1 MAAAKPPKKQP
12 TPRKAEEARA
22 RARATACAKGQ
33 LKKVKALLAEGAD
46 PKHGVPMVT
55 APLVAAA
62 SGENVELVRLLLEL
76 GAPLDEYG
84 APAVAYAA
92 TRDDDAVFTFLV
104 ERGALTTWS
113 GPWTV
118 GYSPHQTPL
127 ALALH
132 QVQGAVAGSP
142 NERAARKEMAVAT
155 RAVLRLLDAGADP
168 RVASGP
174 AGAMPA
180 LPLDHLLQLAA
191 LYEDD
196 DTTVMREARELLE
209 PALRKHGA

>member
-1 MAAAKPPKKQP
+1 M
-12 TPRKAEEARA
+12 
-22 RARATACAKGQ
+22 ATACAKGQ

-46 PKHGVPMVT
+46 PKHGVPMVS

-62 SGENVELVRLLLEL
+62 FGENVELVRLLLEL
-76 GAPLDEYG
+76 GAPLEDYG

-92 TRDDDAVFTFLV
+92 TCDDDAVFTFLV
-104 ERGALTTWS
+104 ERGALNTQS

-118 GYSPHQTPL
+118 GYSPGQTPL
-127 ALALH
+127 GLALH
-132 QVQGAVAGSP
+132 LVQGAVAGSA
-142 NERAARKEMAVAT
+142 NERAARKELAVAT

-168 RVASGP
+168 RAASRGP
-174 AGAMPA
+174 GAMPA

-196 DTTVMREARELLE
+196 STVMREARDLLE
-209 PALRKHGA
+209 PALRSHGAS